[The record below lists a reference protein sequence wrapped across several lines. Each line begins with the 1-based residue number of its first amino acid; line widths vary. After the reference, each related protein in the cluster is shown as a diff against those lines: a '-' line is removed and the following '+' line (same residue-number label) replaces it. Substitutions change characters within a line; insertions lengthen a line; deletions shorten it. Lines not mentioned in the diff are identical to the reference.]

1 MLTYGGTEVQGVT
14 YNGQAVGVV
23 TYNGTTVWAAAK
35 DVSLSVTA
43 AYTSGDL
50 GNYGHLKIEVPSIP
64 NVDGAKIHYFLGNA
78 ELNHERIYR
87 PRFSSWDT
95 VCELYFDNN
104 NYYAYTSPAALYID
118 WTPSQIQI
126 YAENNTVLTKSYS
139 GTHILQVTYEK
150 CSNVPVTITGKVSD
164 YPLT

>member
-43 AYTSGDL
+43 AYTSDDL

-64 NVDGAKIHYFLGNA
+64 NVDGAKINYFLGNA
-78 ELNHERIYR
+78 QLYHERTYR
-87 PRFSSWDT
+87 TALRLWDT
-95 VCELYFDNN
+95 DSGVYFDNN
-104 NYYAYTSPAALYID
+104 NRYFYTSPAALYID

-150 CSNVPVTITGKVSD
+150 CSNVPVTITGQVSD